1 MKKYIL
7 GIDIGTSGT
16 KTILV
21 DDEGRVAAAKTVEYP
36 LETPKPGWTQQN
48 PADWWQAAAES
59 IRAVLEKSKV
69 PGDQIAGKDTV
80 TALCFSR
87 RISAAC
93 MEEHTERSALVCLHS
108 LSGKPCDH
116 TG

>member
-36 LETPKPGWTQQN
+36 METPRPGWT
-48 PADWWQAAAES
+48 PW
-59 IRAVLEKSKV
+59 R
-69 PGDQIAGKDTV
+69 
-80 TALCFSR
+80 FR
-87 RISAAC
+87 R
-93 MEEHTERSALVCLHS
+93 
-108 LSGKPCDH
+108 SGCWSC
-116 TG
+116 